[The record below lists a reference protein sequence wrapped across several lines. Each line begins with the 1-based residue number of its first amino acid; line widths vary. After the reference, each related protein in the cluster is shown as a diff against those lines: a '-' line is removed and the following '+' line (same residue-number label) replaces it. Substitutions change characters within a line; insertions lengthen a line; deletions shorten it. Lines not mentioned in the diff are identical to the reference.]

1 MSDDHSPEIERR
13 KHFRLDM
20 EKEMIDI
27 TWTSEDNQEVN
38 KKVVCI
44 DFSRGG
50 AKIDCDYAIPVN
62 TVVTLIFRQA
72 APQSQKLQAKVI
84 RCVKQDTG
92 WFDIGLLLLD

>member
-1 MSDDHSPEIERR
+1 MSENDSNEIERR
-13 KHFRLDM
+13 KSFRLDM

-27 TWTSEDNQEVN
+27 TWTGDDSQDNR

-62 TVVTLIFRQA
+62 TIVTLVFKQA
-72 APQSQKLQAKVI
+72 APQSQKLQPKVI
-84 RCVKQDTG
+84 RCNKQDTG
-92 WFDIGLLLLD
+92 WFDIGLILLD